1 MRKRTTLMFF
11 ALFAVLAAFAENIF
25 NLSAMPDDTD
35 LYLNDGDILTGVL
48 NGSKVRRWFP

>member
-1 MRKRTTLMFF
+1 MRKRTTLMVF